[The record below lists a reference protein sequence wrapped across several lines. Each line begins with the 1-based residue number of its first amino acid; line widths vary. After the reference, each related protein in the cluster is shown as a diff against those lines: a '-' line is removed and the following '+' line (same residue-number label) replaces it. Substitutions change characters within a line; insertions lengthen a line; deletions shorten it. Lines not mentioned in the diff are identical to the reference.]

1 MRKRIDWAAVAL
13 ARQRL
18 DRIKRE
24 HPELVGPAG
33 AVEWAA
39 TLAEDEAMAET
50 QQVAFRLPADLVKRL
65 DRHAKR
71 LEEASPGMTFTRA
84 DVVRVL
90 LTKGLDEA
98 EAKQKRSPKP

>member
-1 MRKRIDWAAVAL
+1 MTKRIDWAAVAL

-18 DRIKRE
+18 DRIKNE
-24 HPELVGPAG
+24 HPELVGPAD
-33 AVEWAA
+33 AEQWTA

-71 LEEASPGMTFTRA
+71 LEEAAPGMTFTRA

-98 EAKQKRSPKP
+98 ETKAKRSSKP